1 MPITPFHL
9 GPGALL
15 HAAAPR
21 QISFLAFVAA
31 NVIIDLE
38 SLYNLVQQRHPVHAF
53 LHTYVG
59 ATLVVAATAL
69 LFLACRRFAAS
80 YRLPDLVSWRS
91 LRIQQV
97 LAGAALGAYTHIVL
111 DSVMHQ
117 DIQPLL
123 PFSPGNPLLG
133 IVPLGTLH
141 QACIGLGLVGLLVIA
156 VRRLLAGLERRQRSK
171 TGA

>member
-1 MPITPFHL
+1 MPITPFHF

-21 QISFLAFVAA
+21 QISFLAFCAA

-38 SLYNLVQQRHPVHAF
+38 SLYNLVQQRQPVHAF

-69 LFLACRRFAAS
+69 LFLACRRFAAI
-80 YRLPDLVSWRS
+80 YGLPDLLSWPGLKIR
-91 LRIQQV
+91 QV

-117 DIQPLL
+117 DIQPLM

-133 IVPLGTLH
+133 AVALGTLH

-156 VRRLLAGLERRQRSK
+156 VRGVLAGRVNRRRSQA
-171 TGA
+171 GD